1 MKRPRF
7 MMWNGVCVV
16 ALLFAAALVLR
27 PADGESSVAIKT
39 PDGRFGSECYPWVGD
54 TSRELCDVP
63 FARLVARPEDY
74 HGRLISITGFLVSD
88 FGKLVMYPSKETY
101 LAAAE
106 IEGLELFTDSDLP
119 EEIDLSIAEGAF
131 PVYVIGVFDAKHAGG
146 SIARF
151 GALREIK
158 SLVKVKRLRSE

>member
-1 MKRPRF
+1 
-7 MMWNGVCVV
+7 
-16 ALLFAAALVLR
+16 
-27 PADGESSVAIKT
+27 
-39 PDGRFGSECYPWVGD
+39 
-54 TSRELCDVP
+54 
-63 FARLVARPEDY
+63 
-74 HGRLISITGFLVSD
+74 LISITGFLVSD
-88 FGKLVMYPSKETY
+88 FGELVMFPSKETY

-119 EEIDLSIAEGAF
+119 EEIDLSIVQGAF
-131 PVYVIGVFDAKHAGG
+131 PVYVIGVFDAKYAGG